1 MVSSECGKPPENV
14 ANTIEDEFKN
24 NDESSLKR
32 NYSYS
37 FTGGVKVK
45 LDKIQ
50 KFSKDAKADK
60 GNFNNV
66 RLSV

>member
-1 MVSSECGKPPENV
+1 MPFSSDFDGPQSNSSIVSGVVSSECGQPPENV

-37 FTGGVKVK
+37 FTGGVRVK
-45 LDKIQ
+45 LD
-50 KFSKDAKADK
+50 
-60 GNFNNV
+60 
-66 RLSV
+66 